1 MLPDGFSLE
10 TGDCSATR
18 AMRPLPRETRH
29 FQSPVIRTKSGEYI
43 CEGSEGAILELP
55 EGAIQEEATNIR
67 PFAKLAARYGVQ
79 WYEYTMT
86 RGRESSRTF
95 PTKVSDPNQG
105 DAPNQCTFLRG
116 YKIMIRQDIFDHLCN
131 DQHRGTDPA
140 MHSSSSQA
148 GSIRLTRE
156 RATRIRGGGGYDP
169 ISKRLT
175 DGSLLSWTRMSTMT
189 KSDKVVLH
197 ANFNSSLVHPS
208 DLINAA
214 LLYQNFPK
222 PNYATLINIARSYT
236 NTVDEYD
243 CVSLEKIS
251 DSSNVLEETHRPL
264 QGIKTQAL
272 QGLLT
277 TPDDDNAPIPATISL
292 ALPRELVERI
302 LLLVDTESMLTCRL
316 VNREFNEII
325 QSSTLLQYFL
335 ACKAAGVTDNPQS
348 SLSHAERLEALK
360 KREDAWRK
368 LKPVFEMTITVNR
381 QSFSRVCRSA
391 EGFFFLCDDNQKDL
405 KYCHLSSFPQD
416 DPRWIMMPGH
426 GPALNWS
433 GILVNFAAALY
444 EHDLIV
450 NFISSDT
457 GNQVDMPRHS
467 LDLVLLKFSTGEY
480 HPLARSPRIH
490 VQRSPELHPRVVS
503 RIAGDNIALVVH
515 SRDGTFSDKIF
526 IFDWKTGRKLLE
538 HDASGNAYSGLVF
551 VSPELLLV
559 PNDVLS
565 HFEIWH
571 LPPQKLNP
579 KPPIQILSLQIPAVS
594 PEYSTFSL
602 RCYAEPDPFLHS
614 MPYLPPRPFFSSPEN
629 SIIMVTLRML
639 SDSRR
644 GASYN
649 IIMHRRALLA
659 TIQTWTS
666 PALLEQQKPTWL
678 TNEVTVHKIANPED
692 GSVQLDAKSK
702 LVSTMRHPRSSPRTR
717 GTPTFATSQS
727 RTLPTSDM
735 SADPGYSPV
744 SSGFHKL
751 VYISMYIPPSALGKV
766 GSPHLSM
773 VPTRRHPR
781 EVDQ

>member
-1 MLPDGFSLE
+1 
-10 TGDCSATR
+10 
-18 AMRPLPRETRH
+18 
-29 FQSPVIRTKSGEYI
+29 
-43 CEGSEGAILELP
+43 
-55 EGAIQEEATNIR
+55 
-67 PFAKLAARYGVQ
+67 
-79 WYEYTMT
+79 
-86 RGRESSRTF
+86 
-95 PTKVSDPNQG
+95 
-105 DAPNQCTFLRG
+105 
-116 YKIMIRQDIFDHLCN
+116 
-131 DQHRGTDPA
+131 

-156 RATRIRGGGGYDP
+156 RATRIRGGGGSDP
-169 ISKRLT
+169 MSKRLT
-175 DGSLLSWTRMSTMT
+175 DGGLLSWTRMSTMT

-214 LLYQNFPK
+214 LLYQNPDAKVVLTHDDVWCDLLRNNFPK

-251 DSSNVLEETHRPL
+251 DSSNVLEESHRPL

-302 LLLVDTESMLTCRL
+302 LLLLDTESMLTCRL
-316 VNREFNEII
+316 VNIEFNGII

-348 SLSHAERLEALK
+348 PLSHAERLEALK

-381 QSFSRVCRSA
+381 QSLSR
-391 EGFFFLCDDNQKDL
+391 KDL
-405 KYCHLSSFPQD
+405 KYFHLSSFPQD

-426 GPALNWS
+426 GPALNSS
-433 GILVNFAAALY
+433 GIFINFAAALY

-457 GNQVDMPRHS
+457 GNQADMPRHS

-490 VQRSPELHPRVVS
+490 VQRSPELDPRVVS

-515 SRDGTFSDKIF
+515 SRDVTFSDKIF
-526 IFDWKTGRKLLE
+526 IFDWKTGRKLLVSNSFYFRSLVIVPTNSRNMTQVGM
-538 HDASGNAYSGLVF
+538 HTQASSSSLQNYSLFPTTSYPTLKSGT
-551 VSPELLLV
+551 S
-559 PNDVLS
+559 
-565 HFEIWH
+565 
-571 LPPQKLNP
+571 PPQKFNP

-649 IIMHRRALLA
+649 IIMHRRALLD

-666 PALLEQQKPTWL
+666 PALLEQQKYLPRSL
-678 TNEVTVHKIANPED
+678 TNEVTVHTIANPED
-692 GSVQLDAKSK
+692 ESVQLDVKSK

-727 RTLPTSDM
+727 SRTLATSHM
-735 SADPGYSPV
+735 SADPGSSPV
-744 SSGFHKL
+744 SAGLSTNSSTSRCTFLQVPWEKWGPPISRWFQLDDTHVRWISNSNGQRYAFLEPNPLNGKKL
-751 VYISMYIPPSALGKV
+751 VNV
-766 GSPHLSM
+766 VDFNPHNL
-773 VPTRRHPR
+773 RRK
-781 EVDQ
+781 